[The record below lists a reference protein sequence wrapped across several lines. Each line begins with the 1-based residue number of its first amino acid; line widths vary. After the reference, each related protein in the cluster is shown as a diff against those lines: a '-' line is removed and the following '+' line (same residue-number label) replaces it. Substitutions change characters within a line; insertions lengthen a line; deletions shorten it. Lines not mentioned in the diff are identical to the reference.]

1 MSYCGTLTSHIPP
14 IHRFSSRQVDTEILS
29 DCYNATANCRTSVY
43 MRLIR
48 FDSVSSGSI
57 ILPGA
62 KMWVRVPVLAF
73 SIRFPA
79 VLILSSMLFLLHYIW
94 HHITWR
100 YSYQI
105 YAESERRV
113 VERARPPL
121 ERSQEHSTQLLISDP
136 LAHHISENQP

>member
-1 MSYCGTLTSHIPP
+1 MSYCGTLTSRLPP
-14 IHRFSSRQVDTEILS
+14 IHRYSSRQIDTEILS
-29 DCYNATANCRTSVY
+29 DCYNATAYYRTSVY
-43 MRLIR
+43 MRL
-48 FDSVSSGSI
+48 

-100 YSYQI
+100 YTYQI